1 MTVFVELKVGVT
13 GLPVSDSRI
22 VAGLVLQR
30 DFSVYCPAD
39 GDIRIVIVTETIQLF
54 FSFWIRGYSKFR
66 STVSD
71 ISVLDYRKNKSNSET
86 FTESECKV
94 TPIYCEATRLSNLF
108 CRTEWHI
115 CGGVFIT

>member
-1 MTVFVELKVGVT
+1 M
-13 GLPVSDSRI
+13 
-22 VAGLVLQR
+22 
-30 DFSVYCPAD
+30 
-39 GDIRIVIVTETIQLF
+39 IVTETIQLF

-94 TPIYCEATRLSNLF
+94 TLSTVKQPDLVIYFAGLNGISVVECLSPELSLIQRVIGLVPLLPEASSQYELSHTALVKILS
-108 CRTEWHI
+108 TPYP
-115 CGGVFIT
+115 